1 MEKTTTISYETVNIY
16 RSMLVKDTEIEYE
29 NKETLNMAYKAA
41 NVFRDL
47 IEKRGQSDRE
57 QLMVLLLSPAHKFV
71 GVVIAHVG
79 TINSCSVHPREIIA
93 AAISGNA
100 SSIIIGHNH
109 PSGEIKQSKD
119 DIEVTKKLIFAG
131 KIMSVNV
138 LDHIIIGE
146 EGHLSL
152 CESNLLDFGDC
163 SNEAEKTINNYMAK
177 LKDL

>member
-1 MEKTTTISYETVNIY
+1 MEQTTTNIYETVNFY
-16 RSMLVKDTEIEYE
+16 RSMLVKDSEIKYE
-29 NKETLNMAYKAA
+29 SKEILNMAYKAA

-47 IEKRGQSDRE
+47 IEQRGQSDRE
-57 QLMVLLLSPAHKFV
+57 QLMVLLLSPAQKFV

-79 TINSCSVHPREIIA
+79 TINSCSVHPREIMA

-109 PSGEIKQSKD
+109 PSGEIKPSTE

-152 CESNLLDFGDC
+152 RESNSLDFYDC
-163 SNEAEKTINNYMAK
+163 YYEAEKTINDYMAK